1 MFVFILFNFMKGLLI
16 MFLSKKL
23 MISIRKSLIMSL
35 TVFAL
40 IISNTNVFAAAD
52 VLAIQNAVTAYQTI
66 GTLRREIPINGDA
79 IASAYAGALQTL
91 VQEVDTANN
100 LKLDSDVLA
109 AIDEIK
115 SGNEPALAGQVIDK
129 TLQRVFYQVVFNR
142 MSDIRN
148 LFETTSTEVLNQW
161 LDQMVASFQAIS
173 GNVARANQVLSAD
186 KQSIVEGSNPGADIA
201 FNESVARIRTAL
213 NKSNPE
219 EDAGVVAVERYVTR
233 ISSLARAYYNA
244 VLREVAGAI
253 ESRGTDVEHMR
264 IELKEG
270 EVFYRTIE
278 SLVARDNP
286 VGNLLIKA
294 RLAGDGSDLV
304 VDEIVSDLN
313 KGMLGRSRGEMA
325 NIATAE
331 NRVGR
336 MAEASGTV
344 EFAKIFMPDLELRM
358 GAAVRGNLEIALNDL
373 NSAAKADDAAASAAA
388 QATITA
394 IFDSYE
400 NELNLTEYSATTETA
415 LIDNAV
421 ASFKTIGELRAET
434 TINGAAIEAAY
445 AGELQQLTQLV
456 DQTYG
461 TSIDADVSAA
471 IASVKVGNE
480 IPFSLQIID
489 KSLQRVFALVVYNR
503 TTLVIESFDGLST
516 DELALE
522 WDRANSAYSAI
533 AGTAGRVNKVLTED
547 KQTLQDGSNPDLDD
561 QITLAFVQGREA
573 LSNLNADDR
582 LNVAIARENIVVPL
596 ARSFLIG
603 VLREIEGII
612 ASRDTDATEARE
624 KQIEGEFFYRIVES
638 FIAPDN
644 PAGNNLIKTQLTG
657 DLANVVA
664 NEIVIE
670 ISKGIIGQVN
680 RNISIIESTFGID
693 RNQALVASE
702 RVSLYINIFLPD
714 LELRLGT
721 LERVKVQNALQDL
734 REASETDDV
743 SKALTAGST
752 LTGII
757 AAYENEL
764 I

>member
-1 MFVFILFNFMKGLLI
+1 MSSTILALVIG
-16 MFLSKKL
+16 SA
-23 MISIRKSLIMSL
+23 SI
-35 TVFAL
+35 V
-40 IISNTNVFAAAD
+40 AAD
-52 VLAIQNAVTAYQTI
+52 IQTIQSAVTAFQTI
-66 GTLRREIPINGDA
+66 GTLRRETPINGDA
-79 IASAYAGALQTL
+79 IAAAYAGDLQTL
-91 VQEVDTANN
+91 TQEIDTTNS
-100 LKLDSDVLA
+100 LKLDSDILA
-109 AIDEIK
+109 AIEEIK
-115 SGNEPALAGQVIDK
+115 SNNEPSLAGQVIDK
-129 TLQRVFYQVVFNR
+129 TLQRVFYQSFFNR
-142 MSDIRN
+142 ITTIRD
-148 LFETTSTEVLNQW
+148 LFDSSTSEELIRILDETEAV
-161 LDQMVASFQAIS
+161 FQAVS
-173 GNVARANQVLSAD
+173 GTAARANEVLSAD
-186 KQSIVEGSNPGADIA
+186 RQSIEEGSNPGLDIQIT
-201 FNESVARIRTAL
+201 ESLGRIRTAL
-213 NKSNPE
+213 NKTNPD
-219 EDAGVVAVERYVTR
+219 EDFATVAVERYVTR
-233 ISSLARAYYNA
+233 MSLARAYYIG
-244 VLREVAGAI
+244 VLREVRGLI
-253 ESRGTDVEHMR
+253 ENRNSDLITAR
-264 IELKEG
+264 IQLKEG
-270 EVFYRTIE
+270 EIFYRIIE
-278 SLVARDNP
+278 SLVSRDNP
-286 VGNLLIKA
+286 TGNALIKTQ
-294 RLAGDGSDLV
+294 LAGNVADV
-304 VDEIVSDLN
+304 VADEIVSELS
-313 KGMLGRSRGEMA
+313 KGFIGRVKGEM
-325 NIATAE
+325 NGQAE
-331 NRVGR
+331 SIGVDRVQA
-336 MAEASGTV
+336 MAEASGTAA
-344 EFAKIFMPDLELRM
+344 FAKILLPDLELRL
-358 GAAVRGNLEIALNDL
+358 GAEVRGNLETALSDL
-373 NSAAKADDAAASAAA
+373 QTASSENSVPNSAVARDA
-388 QATITA
+388 ITR
-394 IFDSYE
+394 ILDSYE
-400 NELNLTEYSATTETA
+400 AELNLVKYSATTETA

-456 DQTYG
+456 DQTYA

-471 IASVKVGNE
+471 IESVKAGNE

-503 TTLVIESFDGLST
+503 TTLVIENFDGLST

-573 LSNLNADDR
+573 LSNLNEDDR

-638 FIAPDN
+638 LIAPDN

>member
-1 MFVFILFNFMKGLLI
+1 

-23 MISIRKSLIMSL
+23 MISIRKLLIMSL
-35 TVFAL
+35 IVFTL
-40 IISNTNVFAAAD
+40 MINNTSVFAAAD
-52 VLAIQNAVTAYQTI
+52 VQAIQNAVTAYQTI
-66 GTLRREIPINGDA
+66 GTLRRETPMNGDA
-79 IASAYAGALQTL
+79 IANTYAGALQTL

-115 SGNEPALAGQVIDK
+115 SGNEPALAGQVVDK

-148 LFETTSTEVLNQW
+148 LFETTSTEVLNQM

-219 EDAGVVAVERYVTR
+219 EDAGVIAVERYVTR

-253 ESRGTDVEHMR
+253 ESKNNADVEGMR
-264 IELKEG
+264 VELKEG

-331 NRVGR
+331 NRLGR

-344 EFAKIFMPDLELRM
+344 EFAKIFMPDLELRL
-358 GAAVRGNLEIALNDL
+358 GTTVRGNLETALNDL
-373 NSAAKADDAAASAAA
+373 NSAAKADDAAKSAAA

-400 NELNLTEYSATTETA
+400 NELNLTEYDATTETA

-471 IASVKVGNE
+471 IESVKAGNE

-503 TTLVIESFDGLST
+503 TTLVIENFDGLST

-573 LSNLNADDR
+573 LSKANTDDR
-582 LNVAIARENIVVPL
+582 FNVVISRENIIVPL

-603 VLREIEGII
+603 VLREVEGII
-612 ASRDTDATEARE
+612 ASRNTDALEARE
-624 KQIEGEFFYRIVES
+624 KQIEGELFYRIVES

-644 PAGNNLIKTQLTG
+644 PAGSNLIKTQLTG

-693 RNQALVASE
+693 RNQALVAVE

>member
-1 MFVFILFNFMKGLLI
+1 
-16 MFLSKKL
+16 
-23 MISIRKSLIMSL
+23 MSL
-35 TVFAL
+35 AISAL
-40 IISNTNVFAAAD
+40 IIGNAGVFAAAD
-52 VLAIQNAVTAYQTI
+52 VQAIQNAVTAYQTI
-66 GTLRREIPINGDA
+66 GTLRRETPMNGDA

-91 VQEVDTANN
+91 VQEVDTANT

-115 SGNEPALAGQVIDK
+115 SGNEPALAGQVVDK

-148 LFETTSTEVLNQW
+148 LFESTSTAVLNQM
-161 LDQMVASFQAIS
+161 LDEVVASFQAIS

-219 EDAGVVAVERYVTR
+219 EDAGVIAVERYVTR

-253 ESRGTDVEHMR
+253 ESRNTDVAEMR
-264 IELKEG
+264 KELKEG
-270 EVFYRTIE
+270 EVFYRIIE

-286 VGNLLIKA
+286 VGNLLIKD
-294 RLAGDGSDLV
+294 RLAGNGSDLV

-358 GAAVRGNLEIALNDL
+358 GATVRGNLETALNDL
-373 NSAAKADDAAASAAA
+373 NSAVKADDAAKSAAA

-400 NELNLTEYSATTETA
+400 NELNLTEYSATTETT

-445 AGELQQLTQLV
+445 TGELQQLTQLV
-456 DQTYG
+456 DQVYG
-461 TSIDADVSAA
+461 SSIDTDVAAA
-471 IASVKVGNE
+471 IESVKAGNE

-489 KSLQRVFALVVYNR
+489 KSLQRVFALVVYDR
-503 TTLVIESFDGLST
+503 TTLVIENFDGLST

-561 QITLAFVQGREA
+561 QIT
-573 LSNLNADDR
+573 
-582 LNVAIARENIVVPL
+582 
-596 ARSFLIG
+596 
-603 VLREIEGII
+603 
-612 ASRDTDATEARE
+612 
-624 KQIEGEFFYRIVES
+624 
-638 FIAPDN
+638 
-644 PAGNNLIKTQLTG
+644 
-657 DLANVVA
+657 
-664 NEIVIE
+664 
-670 ISKGIIGQVN
+670 
-680 RNISIIESTFGID
+680 
-693 RNQALVASE
+693 
-702 RVSLYINIFLPD
+702 
-714 LELRLGT
+714 
-721 LERVKVQNALQDL
+721 
-734 REASETDDV
+734 
-743 SKALTAGST
+743 
-752 LTGII
+752 
-757 AAYENEL
+757 
-764 I
+764 

>member
-1 MFVFILFNFMKGLLI
+1 MSLIVFT
-16 MFLSKKL
+16 L
-23 MISIRKSLIMSL
+23 MIN
-35 TVFAL
+35 
-40 IISNTNVFAAAD
+40 NTSVFAAAD
-52 VLAIQNAVTAYQTI
+52 VQAIQNAVTAYQTI
-66 GTLRREIPINGDA
+66 GTLRRETPINGDA
-79 IASAYAGALQTL
+79 IANAYAGALQTL

-115 SGNEPALAGQVIDK
+115 SGNEPALAGQVVDK

-148 LFETTSTEVLNQW
+148 LFESTSTEVLNQM
-161 LDQMVASFQAIS
+161 LDEMVASFQAIS

-253 ESRGTDVEHMR
+253 ESKNNADVEGMR
-264 IELKEG
+264 VELKEG

-344 EFAKIFMPDLELRM
+344 EFAKIFMPDLELRL
-358 GAAVRGNLEIALNDL
+358 GAAVRGNLETALNDL
-373 NSAAKADDAAASAAA
+373 NSAAKADDAAKSAAA
-388 QATITA
+388 QATITT

-400 NELNLTEYSATTETA
+400 AALNLTEYDATTETA

-456 DQTYG
+456 DQVYG
-461 TSIDADVSAA
+461 STIDADVSAA
-471 IASVKVGNE
+471 IESVKAGNE

-503 TTLVIESFDGLST
+503 TTLVIENFDSLST
-516 DELALE
+516 DDLVLE
-522 WDRANSAYSAI
+522 WDRANSAYGAI
-533 AGTAGRVNKVLTED
+533 AGTAARVNKVLTED

-573 LSNLNADDR
+573 LSKANSDDSF
-582 LNVAIARENIVVPL
+582 NVVIARENIIVPL

-603 VLREIEGII
+603 VLREVEGII
-612 ASRDTDATEARE
+612 ASRNTDALEARE

-644 PAGNNLIKTQLTG
+644 PAGSNLIKTQLTG
-657 DLANVVA
+657 DLANVNA

-670 ISKGIIGQVN
+670 MSKGIIGQVN
-680 RNISIIESTFGID
+680 RNIRLIEFAFHLD
-693 RNQALVASE
+693 RFVPPVAAE

-714 LELRLGT
+714 LELRLGS

-734 REASETDDV
+734 REAIETQDV

-752 LTGII
+752 LTEII

>member
-1 MFVFILFNFMKGLLI
+1 MSLAI
-16 MFLSKKL
+16 SAL
-23 MISIRKSLIMSL
+23 MIGNAS
-35 TVFAL
+35 
-40 IISNTNVFAAAD
+40 VFAAAD
-52 VLAIQNAVTAYQTI
+52 VQAIQNAVTAYQTI
-66 GTLRREIPINGDA
+66 GTLRRETPMNGDA

-91 VQEVDTANN
+91 VQEVDTANT

-115 SGNEPALAGQVIDK
+115 SGNEPALAGQVVDK

-148 LFETTSTEVLNQW
+148 LFESTSTAVLNQM
-161 LDQMVASFQAIS
+161 LDEVVASFQAIS

-270 EVFYRTIE
+270 EVFYRIIE

-286 VGNLLIKA
+286 VGNLLIKD
-294 RLAGDGSDLV
+294 RLAGNGSDLV

-358 GAAVRGNLEIALNDL
+358 GATVRGNLETALNDL
-373 NSAAKADDAAASAAA
+373 NSAVKADDAAKSAAA

-445 AGELQQLTQLV
+445 TGELQQLTQLV
-456 DQTYG
+456 DQVYG
-461 TSIDADVSAA
+461 SSIDTDVAAA
-471 IASVKVGNE
+471 IESVKAGNE

-489 KSLQRVFALVVYNR
+489 KSLQRVFALVVYDR
-503 TTLVIESFDGLST
+503 TTLVIENFDNLST

-573 LSNLNADDR
+573 LSKADPDDR
-582 LNVAIARENIVVPL
+582 LNVETARENIIVPL
-596 ARSFLIG
+596 VRSFLIG
-603 VLREIEGII
+603 VLREVQGII
-612 ASRDTDATEARE
+612 ASRDTDAIDARE
-624 KQIEGEFFYRIVES
+624 KQIEGEFFYRIIES

-680 RNISIIESTFGID
+680 RNIGIVESTFGID
-693 RNQALVASE
+693 RNQALAASE

-743 SKALTAGST
+743 PKALTAGST

-757 AAYENEL
+757 SAYENEL

>member
-1 MFVFILFNFMKGLLI
+1 MFTTKNF
-16 MFLSKKL
+16 
-23 MISIRKSLIMSL
+23 MISIKKSLIMSL
-35 TVFAL
+35 AISAL
-40 IISNTNVFAAAD
+40 MIGNASVFAAAD
-52 VLAIQNAVTAYQTI
+52 VQAIQNAVTAYQTI
-66 GTLRREIPINGDA
+66 GTLRRETPMNGDA

-91 VQEVDTANN
+91 VQEVDTANT

-115 SGNEPALAGQVIDK
+115 SGNEPALAGQVVDK

-148 LFETTSTEVLNQW
+148 LFESTSTAVLNQM
-161 LDQMVASFQAIS
+161 LDEVVASFQAIS

-270 EVFYRTIE
+270 EVFYRIIE

-286 VGNLLIKA
+286 VGNLLIKD
-294 RLAGDGSDLV
+294 RLAGNGSDLV

-358 GAAVRGNLEIALNDL
+358 GATVRGNLETALNDL
-373 NSAAKADDAAASAAA
+373 NSAVKADDAAKSAAA

-445 AGELQQLTQLV
+445 TGELQQLTQLV
-456 DQTYG
+456 DQVYG
-461 TSIDADVSAA
+461 SSIDTDVAAA
-471 IASVKVGNE
+471 IESVKAGNE

-489 KSLQRVFALVVYNR
+489 KSLQRVFALVVYDR
-503 TTLVIESFDGLST
+503 TTLVIENFDNLST

-573 LSNLNADDR
+573 LSKADPDDR
-582 LNVAIARENIVVPL
+582 LNVETARENIIVPL
-596 ARSFLIG
+596 VRSFLIG
-603 VLREIEGII
+603 VLREVQGII
-612 ASRDTDATEARE
+612 ASRDTDAIDARE
-624 KQIEGEFFYRIVES
+624 KQIEGEFFYRIIES

-680 RNISIIESTFGID
+680 RNIGIVESTFGID
-693 RNQALVASE
+693 RNQALAASE

-743 SKALTAGST
+743 PKALTAGST

-757 AAYENEL
+757 SAYENEL

>member
-1 MFVFILFNFMKGLLI
+1 
-16 MFLSKKL
+16 MFLSKNL
-23 MISIRKSLIMSL
+23 MISIKKLLIMSL
-35 TVFAL
+35 TILVLMIGNA
-40 IISNTNVFAAAD
+40 NVFAAAD
-52 VLAIQNAVTAYQTI
+52 IQAIQNAVTAYQTI
-66 GTLRREIPINGDA
+66 GTLRSEVSINGDA

-115 SGNEPALAGQVIDK
+115 SGNEPALASQVVDK

-148 LFETTSTEVLNQW
+148 QFESATTVVLNQM
-161 LDQMVASFQAIS
+161 LDEMVASFQAIS

-201 FNESVARIRTAL
+201 FNESVARIRVAL

-233 ISSLARAYYNA
+233 ISSLSRAYYNA
-244 VLREVAGAI
+244 VLREVAGAT
-253 ESRGTDVEHMR
+253 ESRNTDVAEMR
-264 IELKEG
+264 KELKEG
-270 EVFYRTIE
+270 EVFYRIIE
-278 SLVARDNP
+278 SLIARDNP
-286 VGNLLIKA
+286 VGSLLIKA
-294 RLAGDGSDLV
+294 RLTGDGSDLV

-331 NRVGR
+331 NRIGR

-358 GAAVRGNLEIALNDL
+358 GATVRSNLETALNDL
-373 NSAAKADDAAASAAA
+373 NSAVKADDAAKSATA
-388 QATITA
+388 QAAITA

-400 NELNLTEYSATTETA
+400 SELNLTEYSATSETA
-415 LIDNAV
+415 LVDNAV
-421 ASFKTIGELRAET
+421 SNFQAITDLRGQT
-434 TINGAAIEAAY
+434 PIDGAAIEAAY

-456 DQTYG
+456 DQIYG
-461 TSIDADVSAA
+461 LSIGTDVSSA
-471 IASVKVGNE
+471 IESVKNGNE
-480 IPFSLQIID
+480 VPFSLQIID

-503 TTLVIESFDGLST
+503 TTLVSENFDGLSA

-533 AGTAGRVNKVLTED
+533 ADTAGRVNKVLTED
-547 KQTLQDGSNPDLDD
+547 RQTLQDGSNPDLDD
-561 QITLAFVQGREA
+561 QITLAFVRGREA
-573 LSNLNADDR
+573 LGKANVDDR
-582 LNVAIARENIVVPL
+582 LNIVIARENIIIPL
-596 ARSFLIG
+596 VRSFLIG
-603 VLREIEGII
+603 VLREVEEII
-612 ASRDTDATEARE
+612 ADRDIDATEARE
-624 KQIEGEFFYRIVES
+624 KQIEGEFFYRIVDG
-638 FIAPDN
+638 FIALDN
-644 PAGNNLIKTQLTG
+644 PAGSTLIKNQLTG

-664 NEIVIE
+664 DEIVSE

-680 RNISIIESTFGID
+680 RNISIIQSTFGVD
-693 RNQALVASE
+693 RNQALAASE
-702 RVSLYINIFLPD
+702 RVSLYIDIFLPD
-714 LELRLGT
+714 LELRLGS
-721 LERVKVQNALQDL
+721 LERVKMQNALQDL

-757 AAYENEL
+757 SAYENEL